1 MSSQSP
7 ERREAGDVL
16 EGTVINGKFRVVS
29 LLATGGMGRIYR
41 AEQAPLGRLVAVKV
55 LRTPTIASETI
66 ATEFRKRFFREAS
79 ILAKL
84 QHANVVTLFDYGR
97 IEGLADERYFMAM
110 EYLQGDT
117 LALRLKKVHA
127 LPVQDSLRILRQIAR
142 GLRESHRLGVVHRD
156 LKPSN
161 VMLVPEEDGGEG
173 VKILDFGI
181 GKLLGTTD
189 DDQEL
194 TQEGAFLG
202 SPKYIAPEQVNE
214 RRIDQRT
221 DVYALG
227 VIAYECL
234 CGRVPFEGQTNLET
248 ILAHSNQPVKP
259 MAVRCPG
266 TVVPEVVEAFVR
278 RCLEKDPADRPQ
290 SMEEV
295 LRAISDCERAL
306 YGMTSLGSMRSE
318 APGQVPPRIA
328 IPGHPESETLAL
340 TPPPHGKVELRPS
353 MGTASPL
360 TRSDSMP
367 VPQGPSRLPVALA
380 IGLLALAVGGFA
392 VARFTTRGAAGGAVA
407 SVAAPPSVP
416 STAPRS
422 FTLVLDSR
430 PSGAD
435 VWDGDDVIGATP
447 MQVTIDRAGV
457 KSAERHFVLRLD
469 GYAPY
474 TVLQGDSEGIVQVT
488 APLDPL
494 PATASVSASAPPAQG
509 HAPPRWTPPHG
520 TATATRPPQDTDIKL
535 QR

>member
-1 MSSQSP
+1 MSSQLP
-7 ERREAGDVL
+7 ERRELGDVL

-29 LLATGGMGRIYR
+29 LVATGGMGRIYR
-41 AEQAPLGRLVAVKV
+41 AEQAPLGRVVAVKV
-55 LRTPTIASETI
+55 LRTPAIASETI
-66 ATEFRKRFFREAS
+66 ASEFRKRFFREAS

-97 IEGLADERYFMAM
+97 IEGLEDERYFMAM
-110 EYLQGDT
+110 EYLSGDT
-117 LALRLKKVHA
+117 LAIRLKKVQSI
-127 LPVQDSLRILRQIAR
+127 PVQESLRILRQIAR
-142 GLRESHRLGVVHRD
+142 GLREAHKLGAVHRD

-161 VMLVPEEDGGEG
+161 VMLVSEEDGGEV

-214 RRIDQRT
+214 RRVDQRT

-248 ILAHSNQPVKP
+248 ILAHTNQAVKR
-259 MAVRCPG
+259 MAERSPG
-266 TVVPEVVEAFVR
+266 AVVPEVVETFVR
-278 RCLEKDPADRPQ
+278 RCLEKEPARRPQ

-295 LRAISDCERAL
+295 LRAIGECERAL
-306 YGMTSLGSMRSE
+306 FGVSSLGSVSSDGPVSQRLVAHRHSD
-318 APGQVPPRIA
+318 
-328 IPGHPESETLAL
+328 SETLAL
-340 TPPPHGKVELRPS
+340 TQSPQGQVELRPS

-360 TRSDSMP
+360 TRSDSLP
-367 VPQGPSRLPVALA
+367 VTQGPSRLPIALA

-392 VARFTTRGAAGGAVA
+392 VARLTTREAAQGAV
-407 SVAAPPSVP
+407 SSAAIVPPAPRLP
-416 STAPRS
+416 SRS

-430 PSGAD
+430 PSGAN
-435 VWDGDDVIGATP
+435 VLDGDDVIGATP

-457 KSAERHFVLRLD
+457 KDTQRRFVLRLD
-469 GYAPY
+469 GYSPY

-488 APLDPL
+488 APLEAL
-494 PATASVSASAPPAQG
+494 PAAASASAPAPRAL
-509 HAPPRWTPPHG
+509 PPRWTPPRA
-520 TATATRPPQDTDIKL
+520 ATATQHPPQDMDIKL

>member
-1 MSSQSP
+1 MSSQLP
-7 ERREAGDVL
+7 ERREAGDEL

-29 LLATGGMGRIYR
+29 LVATGGMGRIYR
-41 AEQAPLGRLVAVKV
+41 AEQAPLGRAVAVKV
-55 LRTPTIASETI
+55 LRTPTIGSETV

-97 IEGLADERYFMAM
+97 IEGLDDERYFMAM
-110 EYLQGDT
+110 EYLSGDT
-117 LALRLKKVHA
+117 LALRLKKVHSI
-127 LPVQDSLRILRQIAR
+127 PVQESLRILRQIAR
-142 GLRESHRLGVVHRD
+142 GLREAHKLGAVHRD

-161 VMLVPEEDGGEG
+161 VMLVAEEDGGEV

-181 GKLLGTTD
+181 GKLLGTSD

-259 MAVRCPG
+259 MAVRSPG
-266 TVVPEVVEAFVR
+266 TVVPEIVESFVR
-278 RCLEKDPADRPQ
+278 RCLEKEPDRRPQ

-295 LRAISDCERAL
+295 LRSISECERL
-306 YGMTSLGSMRSE
+306 LFGVTSLGSMQGSLQGD
-318 APGQVPPRIA
+318 GQVSHRVA
-328 IPGHPESETLAL
+328 THRAAESETLAL
-340 TPPPHGKVELRPS
+340 TPAPHAKVELRPS
-353 MGTASPL
+353 IGTSSPV
-360 TRSDSMP
+360 TRSDSLP
-367 VPQGPSRLPVALA
+367 VPPAPSRLPVALA
-380 IGLLALAVGGFA
+380 VGMLALAVGGFA
-392 VARFTTRGAAGGAVA
+392 VARLTTRQSARGTASQVPPAA
-407 SVAAPPSVP
+407 SAPS
-416 STAPRS
+416 R

-430 PSGAD
+430 PPGAD
-435 VWDGDDVIGATP
+435 VWDGDDVIGLTP
-447 MQVTIDRAGV
+447 MQVTIDRASV
-457 KSAERHFVLRLD
+457 KNVERRFLLRLD

-488 APLDPL
+488 APLEAL
-494 PATASVSASAPPAQG
+494 PAAPGTSASAPPAQG
-509 HAPPRWTPPHG
+509 RAAPRWTPPR
-520 TATATRPPQDTDIKL
+520 TAATATQHPDMDIKL

>member
-7 ERREAGDVL
+7 ERRDVDVL

-41 AEQAPLGRLVAVKV
+41 AEQAPLGRVVAVKV
-55 LRTPTIASETI
+55 LRTPTVASETI
-66 ATEFRKRFFREAS
+66 GTEFRKRFFREAS

-110 EYLQGDT
+110 EYLAGDT
-117 LALRLKKVHA
+117 LAQRLKRVHS
-127 LPVQDSLRILRQIAR
+127 LSVPESLRILRQLAR
-142 GLRESHRLGVVHRD
+142 GLREAHKLGVVHRD

-214 RRIDQRT
+214 RRVDQRT

-234 CGRVPFEGQTNLET
+234 SGLVPFEGQTNLET
-248 ILAHSNQPVKP
+248 ILAHTNQAVKP
-259 MAVRCPG
+259 MAERSPG
-266 TVVPEVVEAFVR
+266 TMVPEVVESFVR
-278 RCLEKDPADRPQ
+278 RCLEKEPEHRPQ

-295 LRAISDCERAL
+295 LRGISECERAL
-306 YGMTSLGSMRSE
+306 YGVTSLGSMPNEGPGSQRMPARSQ
-318 APGQVPPRIA
+318 PS
-328 IPGHPESETLAL
+328 ESETLAL
-340 TPPPHGKVELRPS
+340 TPAPHVQPPLRPS
-353 MGTASPL
+353 IGTASPL
-360 TRSDSMP
+360 TRSENAPATGGS
-367 VPQGPSRLPVALA
+367 SRWPVALA
-380 IGLLALAVGGFA
+380 IALLALAVGGFA
-392 VARFTTRGAAGGAVA
+392 VARLTTREGQRGAASTVA
-407 SVAAPPSVP
+407 SLPPAPSAPS
-416 STAPRS
+416 RS

-447 MQVTIDRAGV
+447 MQVTIDRAGL
-457 KSAERHFVLRLD
+457 KGGPRRFLLRLD
-469 GYAPY
+469 GYSPY

-488 APLDPL
+488 APLEAL
-494 PATASVSASAPPAQG
+494 STAPSASAAPAQG
-509 HAPPRWTPPHG
+509 RIPPPRWTAPR
-520 TATATRPPQDTDIKL
+520 ATATHPQQDMDIKL

>member
-1 MSSQSP
+1 MSSQVP
-7 ERREAGDVL
+7 ERREPGDVL

-29 LLATGGMGRIYR
+29 LVATGGMGRIYR
-41 AEQAPLGRLVAVKV
+41 AEQAPLGRVVAVKV
-55 LRTPTIASETI
+55 LRTPTIGTDTI

-117 LALRLKKVHA
+117 LAQRLKRVQS
-127 LPVQDSLRILRQIAR
+127 LPVQDTLRLFRQVAR
-142 GLRESHRLGVVHRD
+142 GLREAHKLGVVHRD

-161 VMLVPEEDGGEG
+161 IMLVPEEDGGEV

-214 RRIDQRT
+214 RRVDQRT

-248 ILAHSNQPVKP
+248 ILAHTNQAVRP
-259 MAVRCPG
+259 MAERVPG
-266 TVVPEVVEAFVR
+266 ATVPEVVESFVR
-278 RCLEKDPADRPQ
+278 RCLEKDPARRPQ

-295 LRAISDCERAL
+295 LRAIGECERSL
-306 YGMTSLGSMRSE
+306 FGMTSLGSMQGEGPVS
-318 APGQVPPRIA
+318 QRIVSNRQN
-328 IPGHPESETLAL
+328 ESETLAL
-340 TPPPHGKVELRPS
+340 TPPPHGNVELRPS

-360 TRSDSMP
+360 TRSDSLP
-367 VPQGPSRLPVALA
+367 VTRGPSRLPIALA

-392 VARFTTRGAAGGAVA
+392 VARLTTREGTPGAASSA
-407 SVAAPPSVP
+407 SLTPSAANAPS
-416 STAPRS
+416 RS

-457 KSAERHFVLRLD
+457 KAGKRRFVLRLE
-469 GYAPY
+469 GYSPY

-488 APLDPL
+488 APLEAL
-494 PATASVSASAPPAQG
+494 PTAPSASAAPPPAQG
-509 HAPPRWTPPHG
+509 RPLPRWTPPRAA
-520 TATATRPPQDTDIKL
+520 ATATQRPPQDTDIKL

>member
-1 MSSQSP
+1 MSSQIP
-7 ERREAGDVL
+7 ERRETVDVL
-16 EGTVINGKFRVVS
+16 EGAVINGKFRIVS
-29 LLATGGMGRIYR
+29 LVATGGMGRIYR

-55 LRTPTIASETI
+55 LRTPSIVSETI
-66 ATEFRKRFFREAS
+66 ATEFRKRFFREAN

-110 EYLQGDT
+110 EYLAGDT
-117 LALRLKKVHA
+117 LALRLKKVHS
-127 LPVQDSLRILRQIAR
+127 LPVQDSLRILRQVAR
-142 GLRESHRLGVVHRD
+142 GLREAHKLGVVHRD

-161 VMLVPEEDGGEG
+161 VMLVPEEDGAEV

-181 GKLLGTTD
+181 GKLLGTD

-214 RRIDQRT
+214 RRVDQRT

-227 VIAYECL
+227 VIAYESL
-234 CGRVPFEGQTNLET
+234 TGRVPFEGQTNLET
-248 ILAHSNQPVKP
+248 ILAHTNQAVPP
-259 MAVRCPG
+259 MAERSPG
-266 TVVPEVVEAFVR
+266 TIVPDVVEAFVR
-278 RCLEKDPADRPQ
+278 RCLEKDPARRPQ

-295 LRAISDCERAL
+295 LRAIGDCERSLFGAS
-306 YGMTSLGSMRSE
+306 SLGSGSGDG
-318 APGQVPPRIA
+318 PVSQRIVA
-328 IPGHPESETLAL
+328 RPHTESETLAL
-340 TPPPHGKVELRPS
+340 TPPPYVQVPPRPS

-367 VPQGPSRLPVALA
+367 VRRGPSRLPIALA

-392 VARFTTRGAAGGAVA
+392 VARLTTREATGAAASSTAPVA
-407 SVAAPPSVP
+407 SASSAL
-416 STAPRS
+416 PRS

-435 VWDGDDVIGATP
+435 VWDGNDVIGLTP
-447 MQVTIDRAGV
+447 MQVTIDRAAVRGV
-457 KSAERHFVLRLD
+457 QRRFVLRLD
-469 GYAPY
+469 GYSPY
-474 TVLQGDSEGIVQVT
+474 TVLQGDSEGTVQVT
-488 APLDPL
+488 APLEPL
-494 PATASVSASAPPAQG
+494 PAAASSSASLPPAQG
-509 HAPPRWTPPHG
+509 RAPPPRWIPPRA
-520 TATATRPPQDTDIKL
+520 TATATPRPPPDTDIKL

>member
-1 MSSQSP
+1 MSSQVP
-7 ERREAGDVL
+7 ERREQGDVL
-16 EGTVINGKFRVVS
+16 EGTTINGKFRVVS

-55 LRTPTIASETI
+55 LRTPAIASETI

-97 IEGLADERYFMAM
+97 IEGLDDERYFMAM

-117 LALRLKKVHA
+117 LALRLKNVRS
-127 LPVQDSLRILRQIAR
+127 LPVPDSLRILRQIAR
-142 GLRESHRLGVVHRD
+142 GLREAHKLGVVHRD

-161 VMLVPEEDGGEG
+161 VMLVPEEDGVEV

-181 GKLLGTTD
+181 GKLLGTD

-214 RRIDQRT
+214 RRVDQRT

-234 CGRVPFEGQTNLET
+234 SGRVPFEGQTNLET
-248 ILAHSNQPVKP
+248 ILAHTNRPVP
-259 MAVRCPG
+259 WLAERSPG
-266 TVVPEVVEAFVR
+266 TIVPEVVESFVR
-278 RCLEKDPADRPQ
+278 RCLEKDPALRPQ
-290 SMEEV
+290 SMEEA
-295 LRAISDCERAL
+295 LRAISECERSL
-306 YGMTSLGSMRSE
+306 FGMSSLGSMTNEGPVSQR
-318 APGQVPPRIA
+318 V
-328 IPGHPESETLAL
+328 IPQRHNESETLAL
-340 TPPPHGKVELRPS
+340 TPSPQVQGQLRPS

-360 TRSDSMP
+360 TRSDIAPGTQS
-367 VPQGPSRLPVALA
+367 PSRLPIALA

-392 VARFTTRGAAGGAVA
+392 VARLTTREAARGGAASSATPVPPA
-407 SVAAPPSVP
+407 SSAPS
-416 STAPRS
+416 RS

-447 MQVTIDRAGV
+447 MQVTVDRAGV
-457 KSAERHFVLRLD
+457 KGGPRRFVLRLD
-469 GYAPY
+469 GYSPY
-474 TVLQGDSEGIVQVT
+474 TVLQGDSEGIVNVT
-488 APLDPL
+488 APLEPL
-494 PATASVSASAPPAQG
+494 PAAPSITASVPGRSP
-509 HAPPRWTPPHG
+509 PPRWTPPRAA
-520 TATATRPPQDTDIKL
+520 ATTTQRPQQDMDIKL

>member
-7 ERREAGDVL
+7 ERRDVDVL

-41 AEQAPLGRLVAVKV
+41 AEQAPLGRVVAVKV
-55 LRTPTIASETI
+55 LRTPTVASETI

-110 EYLQGDT
+110 EYLAGDT
-117 LALRLKKVHA
+117 LAQRLKRVGS
-127 LPVQDSLRILRQIAR
+127 LSVPESLRILRQLAR
-142 GLRESHRLGVVHRD
+142 GLREAHKLGVVHRD

-181 GKLLGTTD
+181 GKLLGTSD

-214 RRIDQRT
+214 RRVDQRT

-234 CGRVPFEGQTNLET
+234 SGRVPFEGQTNLET
-248 ILAHSNQPVKP
+248 ILAHTNQAVKP
-259 MAVRCPG
+259 MAERSPG
-266 TVVPEVVEAFVR
+266 TMVPEVVESFVR
-278 RCLEKDPADRPQ
+278 RCLEKEPENRPQ

-295 LRAISDCERAL
+295 LRGISECERAL
-306 YGMTSLGSMRSE
+306 YGVTSLGSMPNEGPGSQRMPARSQPSE
-318 APGQVPPRIA
+318 G
-328 IPGHPESETLAL
+328 ETLAL
-340 TPPPHGKVELRPS
+340 TPAPHMHVPLRPS
-353 MGTASPL
+353 IGTASPL
-360 TRSDSMP
+360 TRSESAP
-367 VPQGPSRLPVALA
+367 AQGGSSRWPVALA
-380 IGLLALAVGGFA
+380 IALLALAVGGFA
-392 VARFTTRGAAGGAVA
+392 VARLTTRA
-407 SVAAPPSVP
+407 PSVP
-416 STAPRS
+416 SVPPASSAPSRS

-435 VWDGDDVIGATP
+435 VWDGDDVIGTTP
-447 MQVTIDRAGV
+447 MQVTIDRAGL
-457 KSAERHFVLRLD
+457 KGGPRRFVLRLE
-469 GYAPY
+469 GYSPH

-488 APLDPL
+488 APLEAL
-494 PATASVSASAPPAQG
+494 STAPSASASATPAQG
-509 HAPPRWTPPHG
+509 RTPPPRWTAPR
-520 TATATRPPQDTDIKL
+520 ATATHPQPDMDIKL

>member
-1 MSSQSP
+1 MSSQLP
-7 ERREAGDVL
+7 ERREPGDVL
-16 EGTVINGKFRVVS
+16 EGTTINGKFRVVS

-55 LRTPTIASETI
+55 LRTPTAGTDTI

-117 LALRLKKVHA
+117 LALRLKKVHS
-127 LPVQDSLRILRQIAR
+127 LPVQDSLRILRQVAR
-142 GLRESHRLGVVHRD
+142 GLREAHRLGVVHRD

-161 VMLVPEEDGGEG
+161 VMLVPEDDGEEI

-181 GKLLGTTD
+181 GKLLGSTD

-214 RRIDQRT
+214 RRVDQRT

-248 ILAHSNQPVKP
+248 ILAHTNQAVRP
-259 MAVRCPG
+259 MAERSPG
-266 TVVPEVVEAFVR
+266 TTVPEVVESFVR
-278 RCLEKDPADRPQ
+278 RCLEKEPAHRPQ
-290 SMEEV
+290 SMEEA
-295 LRAISDCERAL
+295 LRAIGDCERSL
-306 YGMTSLGSMRSE
+306 YGMASLGSMQGEGPVSQRVAAGRRSDS
-318 APGQVPPRIA
+318 
-328 IPGHPESETLAL
+328 SETLAL
-340 TPPPHGKVELRPS
+340 GPPPAKVELRPS
-353 MGTASPL
+353 IGTASPL
-360 TRSDSMP
+360 TRSDSLP
-367 VPQGPSRLPVALA
+367 VPAGPSRLPIAAA

-392 VARFTTRGAAGGAVA
+392 IARWTTREGTRGAAA
-407 SVAAPPSVP
+407 SALPVTSATLPPS
-416 STAPRS
+416 RS

-435 VWDGDDVIGATP
+435 VLDGNDVIGATP
-447 MQVTIDRAGV
+447 MQFTIDRGGV
-457 KSAERHFVLRLD
+457 QDGPRRYVLRLD
-469 GYAPY
+469 GYSTY
-474 TVLQGDSEGIVQVT
+474 KELQGDSEGIVLVS
-488 APLDPL
+488 APLEGL
-494 PATASVSASAPPAQG
+494 PPAPSASASALPAPG
-509 HAPPRWTPPHG
+509 RGLPRWTPPPRA
-520 TATATRPPQDTDIKL
+520 ATMPAPRPQDTDIKL